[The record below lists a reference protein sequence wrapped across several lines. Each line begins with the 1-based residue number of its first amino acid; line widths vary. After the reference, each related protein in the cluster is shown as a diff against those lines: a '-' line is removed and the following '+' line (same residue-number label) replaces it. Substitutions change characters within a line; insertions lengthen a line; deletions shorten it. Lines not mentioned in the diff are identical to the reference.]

1 MKVGLDFQKFPE
13 IQDDEVSNNPNAWFE
28 NGLALDESERHL
40 EAIKSYN
47 TAIRIDPNFALA
59 LMNKGK
65 SLIHLKIYDKAHQC
79 LDASIKI
86 YDKGGQKDLNLAK
99 AWDNKAWAYLR
110 ANLRDYDKALQCVER
125 ALQIVP
131 NLAIALCRKGLI
143 LQMLGKSD
151 EANEYIDKAKRL
163 GEKCI

>member
-28 NGLALDESERHL
+28 NGLALDGSERHL
-40 EAIKSYN
+40 DAIKSYN
-47 TAIRIDPNFALA
+47 KAIRIDPNFALA

-125 ALQIVP
+125 ALQIDP